1 MVGGT
6 QTIWLCLVH
15 RVQKGDIFFFS
26 LFFFWL
32 FFLLILEGGNLLLFW
47 LSILSAVIYFWPSV
61 KCLLSALDSCCCSFL
76 FFPPFI
82 HFFSWFGG
90 GFGVCMCFYGA
101 FFLCFYVIFDLSQ
114 GRVSGGL
121 WFVGVLLV
129 GMFVVLVLH

>member
-61 KCLLSALDSCCCSFL
+61 KCLLSALDSCAARSYSFPLL
-76 FFPPFI
+76 FISF
-82 HFFSWFGG
+82 H
-90 GFGVCMCFYGA
+90 
-101 FFLCFYVIFDLSQ
+101 
-114 GRVSGGL
+114 GL
-121 WFVGVLLV
+121 E
-129 GMFVVLVLH
+129 VVLVCVCVFMGLSFSVFMSFLI